1 MEKIIN
7 LKYLSKIKFEYGKI
21 DDNELSKIV
30 GVNPNVNNLEIN
42 WTKYNNELI
51 LYNLQNKF
59 QMFLI

>member
-30 GVNPNVNNLEIN
+30 GLNLNLNYLEIN
-42 WTKYNNELI
+42 WTKYNDELI
-51 LYNLQNKF
+51 LYN
-59 QMFLI
+59 